1 MYHGLDNTVVVEEGA
16 YCVCMNAVACVQL
29 VNALLTEV
37 AAMRH
42 ACPIMSYIFKIC
54 PIIFCV
60 L

>member
-1 MYHGLDNTVVVEEGA
+1 MWLDNTVVGEDEA
-16 YCVCMNAVACVQL
+16 YCVCVNAMASVQL

-42 ACPIMSYIFKIC
+42 ACPIMPYIFIIC

>member
-1 MYHGLDNTVVVEEGA
+1 MWLDNTVVGEDEA
-16 YCVCMNAVACVQL
+16 YCVCVNAMTSVQL

-42 ACPIMSYIFKIC
+42 ACPIMSYNFKIC